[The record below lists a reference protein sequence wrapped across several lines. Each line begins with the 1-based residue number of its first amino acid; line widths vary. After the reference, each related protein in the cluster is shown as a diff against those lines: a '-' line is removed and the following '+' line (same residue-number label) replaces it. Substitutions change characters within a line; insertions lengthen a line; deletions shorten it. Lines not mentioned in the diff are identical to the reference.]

1 LISSSS
7 YLLYLNTRSNLY
19 SYHNLLILFILF
31 HQYFIGCLKKND
43 QIFNCFL
50 KLFNLIFIIIFLF
63 LKYFNVINFSSKQ
76 EFQILFK
83 AISFSFKV
91 FSFFIY
97 IALVF
102 LSIFLTT
109 ITLFPFIYLF
119 LFEFLYDYQN
129 YLCFLAFSVN
139 TICQKSQCEMFSCY
153 L

>member
-1 LISSSS
+1 MISSSS
-7 YLLYLNTRSNLY
+7 CLLYLNKRSNQY
-19 SYHNLLILFILF
+19 SYHNLFIQFILF
-31 HQYFIGCLKKND
+31 HQYFIGCSKKND

-50 KLFNLIFIIIFLF
+50 KLFNLIFITIFLF
-63 LKYFNVINFSSKQ
+63 LIYFNVLNFNSMQ

-83 AISFSFKV
+83 AILFSFKV

-119 LFEFLYDYQN
+119 VFEFSYDYQN